1 MSVTRITQNSLTA
14 TMLAGLQTT
23 MSQMQQSQVEIA
35 TGRQIN
41 KPSDNPTGTLVSLQL
56 ASSQARTN
64 QYSANI
70 QSGLSWLGV
79 TDSTLTSMV
88 SQVQSIRSLVV
99 QAQNGSLSS
108 SALSAIA
115 QQIGGI
121 QSSLVQ
127 ASNTTYLNRPIFAGN
142 SSSTTA
148 YDSSGNY
155 QGDTGQVVRQIGPN
169 TTVAVNVTGPQAFG
183 SGLTGL
189 FGVVSQVQQ
198 DVASNN
204 QTGLA
209 QDLTSLSNVLSTM
222 QNQVAAVGSK
232 ENQLQTAA
240 TQMTT
245 ASTNLQAS
253 LSNVLDVNL
262 ATVETQLSQQQ
273 VSYQA
278 ALQATAKIITPTL
291 LNYLQ

>member
-14 TMLAGLQTT
+14 TMLAGLQTS
-23 MSQMQQSQVEIA
+23 MAQMQQSQVELA

-41 KPSDNPTGTLVSLQL
+41 KPSDNPTGTFVSLQL

-115 QQIGGI
+115 QQVGGI

-127 ASNTTYLNRPIFAGN
+127 ASNTTYLNRPIFGGN
-142 SSSTTA
+142 STAAAA
-148 YDSSGNY
+148 YDSSGNFL
-155 QGDTGQVVRQIGPN
+155 GDTGQVLRQIGPN

-183 SGLTGL
+183 TGLTGL
-189 FGVVSQVQQ
+189 FGVVTQVKQ
-198 DVASNN
+198 DISSNN
-204 QTGLA
+204 QSGLA
-209 QDLTSLSNVLSTM
+209 QDLTSLSNVLTTM
-222 QNQVAAVGSK
+222 QNQVATVGAT

-240 TQMTT
+240 AQMTS
-245 ASTNLQAS
+245 ASTNLQTS

-262 ATVETQLSQQQ
+262 PQVETQLAQQQ

-278 ALQATAKIITPTL
+278 ALQATAKIIAPTL